1 LARSSSDLEAW
12 PDYVQASSSCLGE
25 LMVTTADGALLTP
38 EDGFRRWIAITHEG
52 DGRGQRIYFI
62 GNGASAMMAGHFA
75 ADACKNGHLNAMAF
89 NDAALLTAVG
99 NDLAFA
105 ELFALPLSRLAREG
119 DLLIA
124 ISSSGNSPNIL
135 RALDVA
141 KTMSMQIVTVTG
153 MSADNRART
162 RGELNFYVPA
172 DRYGWVE
179 CAHQLI
185 LHYWLDQ
192 FLNLHREGAL

>member
-38 EDGFRRWIAITHEG
+38 EEGFRRWIEMTHQG

-75 ADACKNGHLNAMAF
+75 ADACKNGRLNAMAF

-99 NDLAFA
+99 GDAAAFA
-105 ELFALPLSRLAREG
+105 RAVCCPLRPSLAREATCWH
-119 DLLIA
+119 A

-135 RALDVA
+135 PLWTWR
-141 KTMSMQIVTVTG
+141 
-153 MSADNRART
+153 
-162 RGELNFYVPA
+162 
-172 DRYGWVE
+172 
-179 CAHQLI
+179 
-185 LHYWLDQ
+185 DQ
-192 FLNLHREGAL
+192 GDAGSSP